1 MTYPSFYHVRTV
13 QDMYIYLQMIISTVG
28 QILSTILSIIGGHT
42 ENKIVKLIFDLEEKF
57 TIIW

>member
-1 MTYPSFYHVRTV
+1 
-13 QDMYIYLQMIISTVG
+13 MIISTVG

-57 TIIW
+57 TIIHV